1 MRYQAALRP
10 DPQILTA
17 TPFADDA
24 DQGST
29 MCATADAAAA
39 TGTKVINPPMSEPR
53 LPWLQPG
60 DAFPDAVWGPDTPA
74 PGLVAAGG
82 ALDVESL
89 QRAYTHGIF
98 PWFNDDQP
106 ILWWSPAP
114 RMVLRTADFRL
125 HRSLQQHLRKCV
137 ANPACAV
144 RMDTAFETVIR
155 RCAQAARKG
164 QPGTW
169 IVPAMVEAYA
179 ELHRVGLAHSV
190 EVWMDGT
197 LTAGLYCVALGRA
210 VFGESMFTDQPNGSK
225 VALAA
230 LVALCRAQGVVLVDC
245 QQQTRHMASLG
256 AQPISRADFLHH
268 LGVAT
273 RQAPLHWEFSPL
285 YWQHI
290 LPSARHD

>member
-1 MRYQAALRP
+1 
-10 DPQILTA
+10 
-17 TPFADDA
+17 
-24 DQGST
+24 
-29 MCATADAAAA
+29 
-39 TGTKVINPPMSEPR
+39 MSEPH

-60 DAFPDAVWGPDTPA
+60 DAFPDAAWGPDAPA

-114 RMVLRTADFRL
+114 RMVLRTAEFRL
-125 HRSLQQHLRKCV
+125 HRSLQQHLRKFV
-137 ANPACAV
+137 ANPDCAV
-144 RMDTAFETVIR
+144 RIDTAFEAVIR
-155 RCAQAARKG
+155 RCAQTARKG

-179 ELHRVGLAHSV
+179 ELHRAGLAHSV
-190 EVWMDGT
+190 EVWIDGT
-197 LTAGLYCVALGRA
+197 LVAGLYCVALGRA
-210 VFGESMFTDQPNGSK
+210 VFGESMFTNQTNGSK

-230 LVALCRAQGVVLVDC
+230 LVALCRAQEVVLVDC
-245 QQQTRHMASLG
+245 QQQTGHMASLG
-256 AQPISRADFLHH
+256 AAPISRVEFLRH
-268 LGVAT
+268 LRTAT
-273 RQAPLHWEFSPL
+273 LQPPLQWEFSAL